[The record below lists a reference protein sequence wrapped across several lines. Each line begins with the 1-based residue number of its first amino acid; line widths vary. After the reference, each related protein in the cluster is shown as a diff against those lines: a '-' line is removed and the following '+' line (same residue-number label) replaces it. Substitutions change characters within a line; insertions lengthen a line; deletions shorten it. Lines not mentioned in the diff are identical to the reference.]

1 MAGEVELAYEAV
13 TRELLM
19 DEDYDVD
26 LTPDGLLVKGRLFA
40 FLEDDDLVLELP
52 EARSADLRERGIAVA
67 FHSTK
72 GGDSR
77 NWVRVADLQLW
88 SELAREAHQFVGEPP
103 VGHQS

>member
-1 MAGEVELAYEAV
+1 MAGEIELAYEAV

-40 FLEDDDLVLELP
+40 FLDGDDLVVELP
-52 EARSADLRERGIAVA
+52 EGRSADLRERGVA
-67 FHSTK
+67 APFHSTK

-77 NWVRVADLQLW
+77 NWVRVSDVQLW
-88 SELAREAHQFVGEPP
+88 SELAREAHEFVGEPP
-103 VGHQS
+103 VGRQS